1 LKTSKFFVLFVL
13 ALRVT
18 VVPLE
23 AQEYESAARLSFA
36 LSTADYPATPGDV
49 YSLFFIPVGGNP
61 VTIQLV
67 LDAGYQ
73 LKVLNMGNINA
84 KGKTYLHLKT
94 EVENLV
100 SRNYPLSG
108 PSLTLGSM
116 GKFTI
121 PVTGETFVPGNR
133 DVDGLTRVSTL
144 LTNLTDNASTRFAQ
158 ITSVDKTIHIYD
170 IFTAARTGDFSKDP
184 YVRPGDRIHIPAAGR
199 KVTVAG
205 DVFRPGEYEILPEET
220 LQELIEYYAG
230 GFTLMADSEKIS
242 LVRINTRE
250 NTPNEENFFPYE
262 ENKRLALENRDV
274 VFVGY

>member
-1 LKTSKFFVLFVL
+1 M
-13 ALRVT
+13 

-23 AQEYESAARLSFA
+23 AQDYESAARLSIA

-49 YSLFFIPVGGNP
+49 YNLFFIPVGGNP

-84 KGKTYLHLKT
+84 KGKTYLYLKT

-108 PSLTLGSM
+108 PSLTLSSM

-144 LTNLTDNASTRFAQ
+144 LKNLTDNASIRFAQ
-158 ITSVDKTIHIYD
+158 VTSADKTMHVYD

-205 DVFRPGEYEILPEET
+205 DVFRPGEYEILPGET
-220 LQELIEYYAG
+220 LQELIEHYAG

-250 NTPNEENFFPYE
+250 NAPNEQNFFPYK